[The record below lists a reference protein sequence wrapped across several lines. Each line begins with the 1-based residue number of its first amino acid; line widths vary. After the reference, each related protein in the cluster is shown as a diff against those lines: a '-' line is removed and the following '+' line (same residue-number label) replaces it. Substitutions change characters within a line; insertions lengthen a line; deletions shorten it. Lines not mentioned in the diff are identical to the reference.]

1 MANVLS
7 SKVNVFIAKKC
18 KKMCPHNSKIIRAK
32 KQQAMGGS
40 PSHKKLARPPLYS
53 PRYWESESSRKN
65 IVAAAEEKMS

>member
-1 MANVLS
+1 MAKVLS
-7 SKVNVFIAKKC
+7 SKVNVFAMKNR
-18 KKMCPHNSKIIRAK
+18 KKMCPHKSKIKRAK

-53 PRYWESESSRKN
+53 PHYWESESSRKN